1 MQNIGTR
8 KAVMNGGAKKTSGG
22 LKKKDLMINT
32 RGKIVSKKLH
42 NLAVRRIQHGGE
54 LLYELKPIEAVERH
68 LDSEGEGERGS
79 NRRNKAE
86 TIMLRYNTDTN
97 KKYKISELNRV
108 KLTNKINL
116 RNSGSFI
123 NLFEETYKWK
133 LTKGD
138 QLERG
143 RNELYIELTN
153 KKLPITLIIS
163 EIQLSIF
170 FEPKYT

>member
-8 KAVMNGGAKKTSGG
+8 KAVMNGGATKTSGG

-54 LLYELKPIEAVERH
+54 LLYELKPIEAVKKY
-68 LDSEGEGERGS
+68 LDVVGAPR
-79 NRRNKAE
+79 NRVRDKAE

-97 KKYKISELNRV
+97 KEYKISKLNRV
-108 KLTNKINL
+108 EQTNKINFE
-116 RNSGSFI
+116 NSGSFI
-123 NLFEETYKWK
+123 NLFEKTYKWK
-133 LTKGD
+133 LTKGV
-138 QLERG
+138 QLG
-143 RNELYIELTN
+143 KGSNELYIELTN
-153 KKLPITLIIS
+153 KELPITLIIS

-170 FEPKYT
+170 FEMK